1 VIVKIGE
8 CRWIKARSADL
19 EEDYVEKGA
28 KATTEDQKIIKVR
41 VHKKKQEPSAALFS
55 QKDIRRFVT
64 EFVASWIR
72 GDITIRFP
80 TAAELA
86 KKTPLAIAFPTDPSV
101 NAELKIK
108 EHYIDLLSI
117 CAGIKPATA
126 EEQEKAVAETFKML
140 LMFRSANRIEGK
152 IISNDLERR
161 VEELEKTAKTQGKL
175 VEQITGFLF
184 KEKEAERI
192 RKA

>member
-1 VIVKIGE
+1 MEK
-8 CRWIKARSADL
+8 SAKGVA
-19 EEDYVEKGA
+19 EDKR
-28 KATTEDQKIIKVR
+28 IIKV
-41 VHKKKQEPSAALFS
+41 KIQKTKEPAPLFS
-55 QKDIRRFVT
+55 EKDIRRFVS
-64 EFVASWIR
+64 EFVSSWIR

-126 EEQEKAVAETFKML
+126 EEQEKAIAETFRML

-161 VEELEKTAKTQGKL
+161 VADLEKTAKSTSKL

-184 KEKEAERI
+184 KEKE
-192 RKA
+192 

>member
-1 VIVKIGE
+1 MEK
-8 CRWIKARSADL
+8 SAKN
-19 EEDYVEKGA
+19 VENR
-28 KATTEDQKIIKVR
+28 KIIKVK
-41 VHKKKQEPSAALFS
+41 VPKKQEPSAALFS
-55 QKDIRRFVT
+55 QKEIRRFVT

-72 GDITIRFP
+72 GDIAIRFP

-117 CAGIKPATA
+117 CAGTKPAST
-126 EEQEKAVAETFKML
+126 EEQEKAVTETFRML

-152 IISNDLERR
+152 IISNDLEKR
-161 VEELEKTAKTQGKL
+161 VEELEKTIKSNSKL
-175 VEQITGFLF
+175 REQITEYLF
-184 KEKEAERI
+184 KPK
-192 RKA
+192 KD

>member
-1 VIVKIGE
+1 MDRSVQLEREEKHVEKSSKGVTVDKRIIRVKI
-8 CRWIKARSADL
+8 
-19 EEDYVEKGA
+19 
-28 KATTEDQKIIKVR
+28 QKTK
-41 VHKKKQEPSAALFS
+41 EPTPLFS

-64 EFVASWIR
+64 EFVASWVR

-86 KKTPLAIAFPTDPSV
+86 KKTPFAIAFPTDPSV

-117 CAGIKPATA
+117 CVGTKPATA
-126 EEQEKAVAETFKML
+126 EEQEKAITETFRML

-152 IISNDLERR
+152 IISNDLEKR
-161 VEELEKTAKTQGKL
+161 VTELEKNMKSTGKL
-175 VEQITGFLF
+175 VDQITGFLF
-184 KEKEAERI
+184 KEKKETT
-192 RKA
+192 